1 MTEIPEFLTAEWRR
15 LLLMNYAV
23 PSSLLQPYLPAGIEL
38 DEWKGKSYVSLVG
51 FMFLNTK
58 VKGIPI
64 PFHQDFEEVN
74 LRFYVKR
81 IMPDGSVRR
90 GVTFIKELVP
100 KFAISLVARMVYNEP
115 YETVSMDHSWKTE
128 NDELAVEY
136 NWEKEGKQAMSAIAE
151 NKRVPMEIGS
161 DAEFITEHYWGYTR
175 LDEKRTSEYPVEH
188 PRWEI
193 YPVKSYEVKVDFGKV
208 YGEKFGFLSDLKPET
223 VMLAEGSEIV
233 VRAGGEIRVV

>member
-1 MTEIPEFLTAEWRR
+1 MNEVPKFLTAEWRR
-15 LLLMNYAV
+15 LLLMNYEV
-23 PSSLLQPYLPAGIEL
+23 PPSLLQPYLPNGVEP
-38 DEWKGKSYVSLVG
+38 DFWNGKLYVSLVG

-58 VKGIPI
+58 VKGIPV

-81 IMPDGSVRR
+81 IMPDGTVRR

-115 YETVSMDHSWKTE
+115 YETVSMDHSWK
-128 NDELAVEY
+128 DESGMIRVEY
-136 NWEKEGKQAMSAIAE
+136 SWEKEGKHSMSATAE
-151 NKRVPMEIGS
+151 NKRIPMAAGS

-175 LDEKRTSEYPVEH
+175 QDENRTSEYPVEH

-193 YPVKSYEVKVDFGKV
+193 YPVKSFEVNVDFGKV
-208 YGEKFGFLSDLKPET
+208 YGNAFAFLTNQKPET
-223 VMLAEGSEIV
+223 VMLAEGSEVV
-233 VRAGGEIRVV
+233 VRDGGGI